1 VADSKRNNQPDGS
14 PIPLVWQDGL
24 VKNGSLNAII
34 LAIFI
39 TAFTVVGLVVAPH
52 WTWAAPLACAAAA
65 LGFNHRMRQA
75 TRYSQVAVLGAITLA
90 LLIGAGTFLVLI
102 AQAMR

>member
-1 VADSKRNNQPDGS
+1 MVDSKRNNRPDDS

-24 VKNGSLNAII
+24 VKTGSLNAMI
-34 LAIFI
+34 LGVFI
-39 TAFTVVGLVVAPH
+39 AAFTVVGLVVAPH
-52 WTWAAPLACAAAA
+52 WLWAAPLACTAAAF
-65 LGFNHRMRQA
+65 GVNHRMRQA

-90 LLIGAGTFLVLI
+90 LLIGAGTLLVLI